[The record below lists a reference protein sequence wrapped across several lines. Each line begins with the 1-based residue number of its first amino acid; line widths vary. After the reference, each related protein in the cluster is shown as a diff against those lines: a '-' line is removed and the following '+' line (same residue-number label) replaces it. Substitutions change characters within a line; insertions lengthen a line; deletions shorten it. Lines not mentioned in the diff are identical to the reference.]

1 MAEEP
6 KVTGHGERD
15 APAPQQKEQAG
26 RAEPPEKAPSKEQIG
41 KVIDFPAKDD
51 AGIKLSGDIRE
62 IPIDRDTLHKET
74 QFDGKLQQEK
84 PVRPR
89 KPKAEKAEPAGKSR
103 AAKYEKTVPKKEATP
118 RDRVSRSSKGKAQPG
133 TPAEPSVTD
142 LQEPAAPP
150 RPVAEGKVV
159 YVKLSELHPF
169 HTFREH
175 PYKVT
180 DDERMD
186 ELVGTIKEH
195 GVMTPITV
203 RPEKNG
209 GGYEVI
215 AGHRR
220 CHGSERAGLDEIP
233 CIIREMSDLDAVK
246 EMRISNKQRGDP
258 LPSELARLLDLEM
271 EALKHQGSPLA
282 GVAAS
287 DVGKRS
293 AEIVGEN
300 NGMNYKKVM
309 RYVRLNS
316 LVPELLDMVDAKR
329 IGFMPAVEMSYIKPK
344 NQRLIAVS
352 IEGEQSSPSVA
363 QAKKLRELDKDGK
376 LTGDIIDGILSEEK
390 KEVDRVII
398 STEELGR
405 YFGKEATP
413 REMKDQIIALL
424 DEWKAKQPP
433 EKAAPV
439 KSAERG

>member
-1 MAEEP
+1 MS
-6 KVTGHGERD
+6 
-15 APAPQQKEQAG
+15 Q
-26 RAEPPEKAPSKEQIG
+26 
-41 KVIDFPAKDD
+41 
-51 AGIKLSGDIRE
+51 
-62 IPIDRDTLHKET
+62 
-74 QFDGKLQQEK
+74 
-84 PVRPR
+84 
-89 KPKAEKAEPAGKSR
+89 
-103 AAKYEKTVPKKEATP
+103 
-118 RDRVSRSSKGKAQPG
+118 SSKGKTQPG
-133 TPAEPSVTD
+133 TPAEPSIAKP
-142 LQEPAAPP
+142 QEPPAPP
-150 RPVAEGKVV
+150 RPVADGKVV
-159 YVKLSELHPF
+159 YVKLAELHPF

-180 DDERMD
+180 DDKRMD

-203 RPEKNG
+203 RPEKDG

-233 CIIREMSDLDAVK
+233 CIIREMSDLEAVR

-282 GVAAS
+282 GVAAG

-405 YFGKEATP
+405 YFSKEATP

>member
-1 MAEEP
+1 MAKEP

-15 APAPQQKEQAG
+15 APASLQEGQAG
-26 RAEPPEKAPSKEQIG
+26 RADPPQKAPGKEQTG
-41 KVIDFPAKDD
+41 KVINFPARERT
-51 AGIKLSGDIRE
+51 GIKLSSDIRE
-62 IPIDRDTLHKET
+62 ISIDKDAFYKET
-74 QFDGKLQQEK
+74 QFDGNLQQEK
-84 PVRPR
+84 PARPR

-103 AAKYEKTVPKKEATP
+103 AAKPVKTVPKKEAAP
-118 RDRVSRSSKGKAQPG
+118 RDKVSRSSKGKAQPE
-133 TPAEPSVTD
+133 TPVTEP
-142 LQEPAAPP
+142 QEPAVPP
-150 RPVAEGKVV
+150 RPVADGKVV
-159 YVKLSELHPF
+159 YVKLAELHPF

-195 GVMTPITV
+195 GVMTPIIV
-203 RPEKNG
+203 RPEKDG

-220 CHGSERAGLDEIP
+220 LHGSDRAGLDEIP
-233 CIIREMSDLDAVK
+233 CIIREMSDIEAVR

-282 GVAAS
+282 GVAAG

-329 IGFMPAVEMSYIKPK
+329 IGFMPAVELSYIKPK

-363 QAKKLRELDKDGK
+363 QAKKLRELDRDSK

-439 KSAERG
+439 KSAERD

>member
-6 KVTGHGERD
+6 KVSGHGERD
-15 APAPQQKEQAG
+15 APGFPQKGQAG
-26 RAEPPEKAPSKEQIG
+26 REDPPEKAPSKEQTG
-41 KVIDFPAKDD
+41 KVIDFPAKDE

-74 QFDGKLQQEK
+74 QFDENLQQKK
-84 PVRPR
+84 PARPR

-103 AAKYEKTVPKKEATP
+103 ATKSEKTVPKKEAAP
-118 RDRVSRSSKGKAQPG
+118 RDKVSRSSKGKAQPG
-133 TPAEPSVTD
+133 TPAGPSATEP
-142 LQEPAAPP
+142 QEPTAPP
-150 RPVAEGKVV
+150 RPVDDGKIV
-159 YVKLSELHPF
+159 YVKLAELHPF

-233 CIIREMSDLDAVK
+233 CIIREMSDLEAVR

-282 GVAAS
+282 GVAAG

-329 IGFMPAVEMSYIKPK
+329 IGFMPAVELSYIKPK

-439 KSAERG
+439 KSAELG